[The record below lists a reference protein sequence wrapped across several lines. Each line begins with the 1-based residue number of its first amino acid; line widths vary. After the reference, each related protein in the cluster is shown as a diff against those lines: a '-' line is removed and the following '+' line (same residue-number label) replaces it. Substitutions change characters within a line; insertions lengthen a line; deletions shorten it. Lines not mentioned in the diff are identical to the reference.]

1 MRSITLTIFAL
12 ENQEMQDVFSLLPFA
27 AFYANLASHLREIW
41 MDIEAKIKEITPQ
54 DEGKMMDVVLKQI
67 EDQNETLFYMQDLLE
82 ITQ

>member
-1 MRSITLTIFAL
+1 
-12 ENQEMQDVFSLLPFA
+12 MQDVFSLLPFA